1 MSILQDFS
9 WQCKYTPSDGDL
21 LKKFYIPVL
30 RCALRYDRTTG
41 FFSAET
47 LAAAS
52 IGVEELVRNNGRMR
66 LIAGC
71 TLNEDEVNAI
81 QKGESL
87 RNTVEAS
94 LLRSPFN
101 HADGAVRDG
110 LELLA
115 WMVANGYLEVRV
127 AIPCDPATKIPFPG
141 HALFHEKAGIVEDKT
156 GDRLVFNG
164 SLNETLSGW
173 TKNWDTFHVFRSW
186 KDDTAHLDA
195 DENSFQRLWANK
207 EPSAIV
213 MELGQALNKSLLGFL
228 PADGELPNRLKEQK
242 KPQTPKVK
250 PEEPVTESTESADD
264 TFRETWRFI
273 HEAPARPNGGE
284 RVGEATS
291 AVTPWP
297 HQVHAFHRMYDNWP
311 PKLLIA
317 DEVGLGKTIQAG
329 MLLRQAWLAGKA
341 KRILIL
347 APKAVLRQW
356 QIELREKFNLNVP
369 IYEDRQLQWFP
380 SPAMQGKDRHAV
392 EDDDWCKQPILLA
405 SSHLMRRKERA
416 QQLEKAEPWDLIV
429 LDEAHHARRKGG
441 TQLSKDTP
449 NQLLRL
455 MRSLK
460 SRTQGLILLTAT
472 PMQVAPL
479 EVWDLLSLL
488 DMPEE
493 WNAQNFLK
501 FFEIASHPAPDEKD
515 LAFMARLF
523 RVMEERYKPL
533 SLDDAIRLEPNQKKI
548 VATKV
553 LKALRDGATIPLKL
567 LKAEERRYALTL
579 MKSCSPTRILISRHT
594 RELLRHYH
602 QAGKLNARIATRKV
616 TDFLV
621 TLSQA
626 ERALYEAVE
635 DYISSTYD
643 NASQHERTAVGFVM
657 TIYRRRLASSFYAL
671 EQTLQN
677 RLDMLEQRNP
687 VSQLS
692 LEDLPDDDMEDEV
705 LDSDEAEKLEKKSLR
720 LEESQVIRQLLEQI
734 RSLPVDTKAQS
745 LIQLIAQLQHEGY
758 KQIIVFTQYTDSLDF
773 LRQQLIQQRKATSIL
788 CFSGRGGERW
798 NNHSW
803 ETISREKTKQL
814 FKEGEAEILLCT
826 DAAAEGLNF
835 QFCGALINYDMPWNP
850 MKVEQR
856 IGRIDRLG
864 QQFEN
869 IHILNLLY
877 EDTVEADIYQTL
889 RNRIGLFGAF
899 VGKLQPILSR
909 LPRAF
914 SELALVSRDRQ
925 LAARTQAISDIQS
938 DIQKQENSGFDL
950 DELTLSSLEMP
961 KRNPPLYDL
970 SYLDGII
977 NSPALLPPG
986 YEAAPLAGEKDYRY
1000 VIPGRKEAIRVT
1012 TDPSFYEEHAESV
1025 ELWSPGSP
1033 AFPWQQL

>member
-1 MSILQDFS
+1 MSILQDFD
-9 WQCKYTPSDGDL
+9 WQCKYTPTDGDL

-30 RCALRYDRTTG
+30 SCAVRYDRTTG

-52 IGVEELVRNNGRMR
+52 FGVEELVRNNGRMR

-71 TLNEDEVNAI
+71 TLNEEEVNAI

-87 RNTVEAS
+87 KNTVEAS

-101 HADGAVRDG
+101 RDNGIVRDG

-127 AIPCDPATKIPFPG
+127 AVPCDPSTKHPCPG

-186 KDDTAHLDA
+186 KDDAAHLDA
-195 DENSFQRLWANK
+195 DENSFQRLWANR
-207 EPSAIV
+207 EPTAIV
-213 MELGQALNKSLLGFL
+213 LELGQALRQCLLHFL
-228 PADGELPNRLKEQK
+228 PDDGELPNRLKGQK
-242 KPQTPKVK
+242 KAQPSKIEPEK
-250 PEEPVTESTESADD
+250 PVEDYVEDA
-264 TFRETWRFI
+264 FRKTWQFI
-273 HEAPARPNGGE
+273 HEAPARPDGGE

-291 AVTPWP
+291 AVVPWP

-341 KRILIL
+341 RRILIL

-369 IYEDRQLQWFP
+369 IYEDKQLQWFP
-380 SPAMQGKDRHAV
+380 SPALQGRDRQAV
-392 EDDDWCKQPILLA
+392 EDDEWYKQPILLA
-405 SSHLMRRKERA
+405 SSHLMRRRERV
-416 QQLEKAEPWDLIV
+416 QQLENAEPWDIIV

-441 TQLSKDTP
+441 IKLSKDTP

-493 WNAQNFLK
+493 WSADHFLK
-501 FFEIASHPAPDEKD
+501 FFELASHPAPDEKD

-523 RVMEERYKPL
+523 RVMEERYQPL
-533 SLDDAIRLEPNQKKI
+533 SLADAIRLEPTQRKI
-548 VATKV
+548 IANKV
-553 LKALRDGATIPLKL
+553 LKALRADSTIPLKML
-567 LKAEERRYALTL
+567 QAEERRYAQAL
-579 MKSCSPTRILISRHT
+579 MKFYSPTRVLISRHT
-594 RELLRHYH
+594 RELLRRYH
-602 QAGKLNARIATRKV
+602 RAGKLAARIATRKV

-621 TLSQA
+621 ALSPT
-626 ERALYEAVE
+626 ERELYEAVE

-643 NASQHERTAVGFVM
+643 NASQNERTAVGFVM

-671 EQTLQN
+671 EQTLQK
-677 RLDMLEQRNP
+677 RLDMLEQREP
-687 VSQLS
+687 VTQLS
-692 LEDLPDDDMEDEV
+692 FEDIPDDDMEDDV

-720 LEESQVIRQLLEQI
+720 FEEAQAIKQLLKCT
-734 RSLPVDTKAQS
+734 RSLPVDTKVQS
-745 LIQLIAQLQHEGY
+745 LMLIIEQLQRDGY

-773 LRQQLIQQRKATSIL
+773 LRQQLIRHRKAASIL

-798 NNHSW
+798 NNQSW
-803 ETISREKTKQL
+803 EHISREKTKQL

-835 QFCGALINYDMPWNP
+835 QFCGALVNYDMPWNP

-864 QQFEN
+864 QQFET
-869 IHILNLLY
+869 IRIINLLY
-877 EDTVEADIYQTL
+877 ENTVEADIYQTL
-889 RNRIGLFGAF
+889 RDRIGLFGAF

-914 SELALVSRDRQ
+914 SELALVSRERQ
-925 LAARTQAISDIQS
+925 FAARTQAISDIQS
-938 DIQKQENSGFDL
+938 NIQEQENTGFDL

-961 KRNPPLYDL
+961 ERNPPLYDL
-970 SYLDGII
+970 PYLDTVLKT
-977 NSPALLPPG
+977 PALLPPG
-986 YEAAPLAGEKDYRY
+986 YEAAPLAGDKDYKY
-1000 VIPGRKEAIRVT
+1000 VIPGRKEPIRVT
-1012 TDPSFYEEHAESV
+1012 TDPSFYEDHAESV
-1025 ELWSPGSP
+1025 KLWSPGSP
-1033 AFPWQQL
+1033 AFPW